1 MIELRKGWEQL
12 LDQEV
17 KKINSIRFM
26 WANLISNQTCYFN
39 LDNFILLIKL
49 IKIEFGVRVRA

>member
-1 MIELRKGWEQL
+1 
-12 LDQEV
+12 
-17 KKINSIRFM
+17 M

-49 IKIEFGVRVRA
+49 IKIEFGVRV